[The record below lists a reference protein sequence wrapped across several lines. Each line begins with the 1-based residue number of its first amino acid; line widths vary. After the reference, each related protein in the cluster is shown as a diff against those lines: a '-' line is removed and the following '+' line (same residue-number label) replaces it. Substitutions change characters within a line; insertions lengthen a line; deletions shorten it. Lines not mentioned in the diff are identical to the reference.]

1 MHQNAAKTDRQSLS
15 SMGVESKVELQ
26 RDFFFFF
33 FFFCLFRAA
42 PEAFGGSQ
50 ARGQI
55 RATTAQAMPHP
66 QQHQIQAVSVSYTIT
81 HSNTGSITH

>member
-1 MHQNAAKTDRQSLS
+1 MHQNAAKTHRQLLS

-26 RDFFFFF
+26 RDFF
-33 FFFCLFRAA
+33 CLFRAT
-42 PEAFGGSQ
+42 PEAYGGSQ
-50 ARGQI
+50 ARGRI

-81 HSNTGSITH
+81 HSNTRSLTH